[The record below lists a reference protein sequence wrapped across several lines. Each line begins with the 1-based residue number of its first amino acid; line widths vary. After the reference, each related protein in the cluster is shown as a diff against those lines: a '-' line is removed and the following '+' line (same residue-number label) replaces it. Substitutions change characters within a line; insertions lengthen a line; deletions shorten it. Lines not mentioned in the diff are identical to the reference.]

1 MNLKSEKESVSIV
14 IPVYFAENTIE
25 QLVDEL
31 ISSLSESYKL
41 EIILVNDCSKD
52 NTGEICVGL
61 FNKYHPLLS
70 YFSLAKNVGEHNAVM
85 AGLNQVSNDHIVIMD
100 DDFQNPIQEVKN
112 LIAYSVENNF
122 DVVYTYYAIKEHS
135 FFRNLGSQ
143 FNDIVANI
151 ILQKPKNLYLSS
163 FKLLRKNL
171 VSEIVKYDLPY
182 PYIDGLI
189 LRTTD
194 NIGKIEVNHD
204 ARKEGRS
211 GYTFKKLISLWLNMF
226 TSFSV
231 IPLRIATI
239 LGFIFALIGFILGV
253 VSVIEKFIN
262 PELPAGYTFMIV
274 FISISSGIQL
284 VAIGMLGEYIG
295 RVFISL
301 NRQPQYTIS
310 EAYVARGAAESGLHS
325 STFR

>member
-1 MNLKSEKESVSIV
+1 MNLTIEKDSVSIV

-31 ISSLSESYKL
+31 IASLSELYKL
-41 EIILVNDCSKD
+41 EIILVNDCSQD
-52 NTGEICVGL
+52 NTEEICVGL
-61 FNKYHPLLS
+61 YKKYHPLVN

-85 AGLNQVSNDHIVIMD
+85 AGLNQVSNDYIVIMD
-100 DDFQNPIQEVKN
+100 DDFQNPIQEVKK
-112 LIAYSVENNF
+112 LIDYSVENNF
-122 DVVYTYYAIKEHS
+122 DVVYTYYETKEHS
-135 FFRNLGSQ
+135 VFRNLGSR

-151 ILQKPKNLYLSS
+151 ILNKPKNLYLSS
-163 FKLLRKNL
+163 FKLLRKYMVN
-171 VSEIVKYDLPY
+171 EIVKYDLPY

-194 NIGKIEVNHD
+194 NIGKIKVIHD
-204 ARKEGRS
+204 ARKEGKS

-231 IPLRIATI
+231 LPLRIATI
-239 LGFIFALIGFILGV
+239 IGFIFAVIGFVLGI

-262 PELPAGYTFMIV
+262 PELPAGYTFMFV
-274 FISISSGIQL
+274 FVAISSGIQL

-295 RVFISL
+295 RIFISL
-301 NRQPQYTIS
+301 NKQPQFTIR
-310 EAYVARGAAESGLHS
+310 EAYIVNGSPNKV
-325 STFR
+325 